1 MSFEGKYKTK
11 IKFVNEEYMKEAIA
25 MMVRDLELNLVDVRN
40 FTLENMH
47 HGKVYVKGLCFK
59 VPGANNPVDLY
70 INKNNELEMQ
80 CGEYDR
86 TIYKKYLE
94 RIEKQFYPAIVITHK
109 TGTPV
114 KYDKETEKL
123 TMMVA
128 R

>member
-25 MMVRDLELNLVDVRN
+25 MMVRDLELNLVDIKD

-47 HGKVYVKGLCFK
+47 HGKVRVKGLCFRA
-59 VPGANNPVDLY
+59 PGTNNPVDLY
-70 INKNNELEMQ
+70 MNKNNELEMQ

-86 TIYKKYLE
+86 TTYNRYLE

-114 KYDKETEKL
+114 KYDRETEKL
-123 TMMVA
+123 TLMVE